1 MAESKVDH
9 HQLKK
14 SSALEILNQTTAA
27 KSKDLDK
34 KGGTDDLVVSKN
46 LLKRVHHRLFFPGKE
61 IQERCLKMVSVKFPQ
76 GVMW

>member
-1 MAESKVDH
+1 MAEYKVDNH
-9 HQLKK
+9 KRKK

-34 KGGTDDLVVSKN
+34 RGGTDDLVMSKN

-61 IQERCLKMVSVKFPQ
+61 IQKRCLKMVSVKFLQ